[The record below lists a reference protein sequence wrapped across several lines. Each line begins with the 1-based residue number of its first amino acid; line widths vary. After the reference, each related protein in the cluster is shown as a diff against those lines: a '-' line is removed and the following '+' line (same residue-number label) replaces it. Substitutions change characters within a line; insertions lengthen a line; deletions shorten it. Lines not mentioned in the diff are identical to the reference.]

1 MNRSILG
8 RTAFSA
14 AVALA
19 MGFGVR
25 EALASPAAAQA
36 RPFCADQADC
46 QATLRGDV
54 SRLRRVRVL
63 QFRPYVLLLI
73 RVSRRGARR
82 RVTQNQQGQRITS
95 PLTL

>member
-19 MGFGVR
+19 IGFGAR

-36 RPFCADQADC
+36 RPYCRDEAHC
-46 QATLRGDV
+46 QSICEAMYPGFDGWGECSSGNTC
-54 SRLRRVRVL
+54 
-63 QFRPYVLLLI
+63 YCH
-73 RVSRRGARR
+73 GA
-82 RVTQNQQGQRITS
+82 
-95 PLTL
+95 

>member
-19 MGFGVR
+19 MGFGAR

-46 QATLRGDV
+46 QATCEAMYPGYTGMGFCSSGRTC
-54 SRLRRVRVL
+54 
-63 QFRPYVLLLI
+63 YC
-73 RVSRRGARR
+73 
-82 RVTQNQQGQRITS
+82 
-95 PLTL
+95 